1 MEVLCQRYNDKHII
15 NLRRNHFLVKRNWSD
30 IKCTQDIS
38 HIDYVNLP
46 NHFGTSKFI
55 PNYNKVCTQFDI
67 MKKLYNIFIV
77 EQKIAVEQLQS
88 YNTIMT
94 NFCIENSIENIFQL
108 NSIEKSSTILTDN
121 SGNLMYIHND
131 IKILFINNIIYL
143 ENMKGDKFFIFSSNL
158 NYIQSGDKKI
168 IFKLVSDS
176 ENNKLM
182 LESKME
188 FRKSRSVPEEL
199 RATLNG
205 KSHSNHSNNDLS
217 CDLRGKKSEENLYQ
231 IENGNF
237 SVFTKFK
244 NSETGMNV
252 VIYKKIKQNGDRE
265 ECYNKNG
272 LLCKCVYDNTTKQ
285 SVIVSQCMMNNSNS
299 DIRYRGTYKE
309 IRSNGETVKKSLEK
323 DDELIYSKEGGQVLI
338 DKINT
343 KSIKDEIQIVWKVAK
358 SETGEKRIIKLGIPT
373 DAKIVKPIC
382 DDFFYTRGKERCD
395 KAFVMDIQYP
405 TKEEESVVPN
415 ELVAYS
421 YLYNEHS
428 ESFQYRVGAEVIP
441 DSFDENENESCTN
454 GIHFYRERYTIFDM
468 YINH

>member
-1 MEVLCQRYNDKHII
+1 MEVLYTQEPLTKT
-15 NLRRNHFLVKRNWSD
+15 LKRNHFLVKRNWSD

-38 HIDYVNLP
+38 HIDYINLP
-46 NHFGTSKFI
+46 SHFGTSKFI
-55 PNYNKVCTQFDI
+55 PNYSKVCTQFDI
-67 MKKLYNIFIV
+67 MKRLYNIFIV
-77 EQKIAVEQLQS
+77 EQKIAPEQLQS

-94 NFCIENSIENIFQL
+94 NFCIENSIESFSELTSKEQV
-108 NSIEKSSTILTDN
+108 STILTDE
-121 SGNLMYIHND
+121 SCNLMYIHND

-143 ENMKGDKFFIFSSNL
+143 ENMKGDKIIIFSSDL
-158 NYIQSGDKKI
+158 NYIKSGDKKI

-176 ENNKLM
+176 RNNKLM

-188 FRKSRSVPEEL
+188 YL
-199 RATLNG
+199 
-205 KSHSNHSNNDLS
+205 
-217 CDLRGKKSEENLYQ
+217 KKSEDNLYQ
-231 IENGNF
+231 IENGDF

-244 NSETGMNV
+244 NSETKMNV

-285 SVIVSQCMMNNSNS
+285 SVIVSQCMLNNSNS

-309 IRSNGETVKKSLEK
+309 IRSNGETVKKSLQK
-323 DDELIYSKEGGQVLI
+323 DDELIYNKEGGQVLI

-358 SETGEKRIIKLGIPT
+358 SETGEKRIIKLGIPI

-405 TKEEESVVPN
+405 TEEEESVVPD
-415 ELVAYS
+415 EIVAYS
-421 YLYNEHS
+421 YLYDKNS
-428 ESFQYRVGAEVIP
+428 ESFQYRVGGEVIP

-454 GIHFYRERYTIFDM
+454 GIHFYRDRYTIFDM
-468 YINH
+468 YIDN